1 LNGYGEPRY
10 DTAMIFAIP
19 FPNIDP
25 VLIEIGPFAI
35 RWYALAYIVGLLAGW
50 KYIVAFIKKP
60 PHVMGIKDVDDLLVW
75 VTLGV
80 VLGGRIGYVAFYN
93 FAYYLENPLAILV
106 VWQGGMSF
114 HGGAIGVL
122 VATYLFCRR
131 RGLNIFAVGDA
142 VVCAA
147 PIGIFLGRIANFVN
161 GELFGRVTDVP
172 WGVVFPHGGPA
183 PRHPSQIYEAILEGL
198 ILFLILYVL
207 SRNEK
212 IRNRPGVLS
221 GVFFL
226 GYSAARAIVEIFRQP
241 DAHIGFLAG
250 GLTIGQIL
258 SVPVLLFGLY
268 LIFRPQKAP
277 A

>member
-1 LNGYGEPRY
+1 
-10 DTAMIFAIP
+10 
-19 FPNIDP
+19 
-25 VLIEIGPFAI
+25 
-35 RWYALAYIVGLLAGW
+35 
-50 KYIVAFIKKP
+50 
-60 PHVMGIKDVDDLLVW
+60 
-75 VTLGV
+75 
-80 VLGGRIGYVAFYN
+80 
-93 FAYYLENPLAILV
+93 
-106 VWQGGMSF
+106 
-114 HGGAIGVL
+114 

-131 RGLNIFAVGDA
+131 RGLDIFAVGDA

-161 GELFGRVTDVP
+161 GELFGRVTDFP
-172 WGVVFPHGGPA
+172 WGVVFPHGGA
-183 PRHPSQIYEAILEGL
+183 LPRHPSQIYEALLEGL

-250 GLTIGQIL
+250 GLTMGQIL
-258 SVPVLLFGLY
+258 SAPVLLFGLY
-268 LIFRPQKAP
+268 LILRPQKSP